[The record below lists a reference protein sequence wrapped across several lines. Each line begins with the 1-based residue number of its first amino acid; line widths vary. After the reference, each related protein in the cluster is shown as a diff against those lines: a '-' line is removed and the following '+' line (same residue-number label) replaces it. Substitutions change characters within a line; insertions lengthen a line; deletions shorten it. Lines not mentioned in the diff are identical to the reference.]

1 MTVGIVVLV
10 LLLYFYV
17 NTLFFMLYGYHI
29 DGMVLNLLLNSD
41 TAGSIDLNTGT
52 YMSVAIRLALFLLP
66 IGVMFTGAE
75 IFRRI
80 RILSVRTSLFLVMI
94 VFFVFAAEKTIY
106 SYGMFVG
113 NTAISSMGSYLG
125 PFYIMF
131 SSRKI

>member
-1 MTVGIVVLV
+1 
-10 LLLYFYV
+10 
-17 NTLFFMLYGYHI
+17 MLYGYHI

-94 VFFVFAAEKTIY
+94 VFLCLLRKRQFILMGCLSEILRFRLWEVIWDLFILCFLREKYRNQWGLHKTR
-106 SYGMFVG
+106 F
-113 NTAISSMGSYLG
+113 NW
-125 PFYIMF
+125 
-131 SSRKI
+131 R